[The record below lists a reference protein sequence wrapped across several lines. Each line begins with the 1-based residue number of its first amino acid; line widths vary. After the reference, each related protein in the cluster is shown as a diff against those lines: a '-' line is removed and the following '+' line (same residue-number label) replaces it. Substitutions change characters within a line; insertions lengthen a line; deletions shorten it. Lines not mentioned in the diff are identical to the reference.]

1 MALSR
6 VGSPIYMAPQILEG
20 SHFSSKCDI
29 WSIGV
34 MFYELLYGVT
44 PWIAFGQCELLEK
57 IQTQPLNF
65 TEFPVR
71 SQKVKLLLKRM
82 LTVKEEDRIDW
93 EELFQSEIVRIDEAQ
108 ITQNM
113 EQIQREKDRLMRSIS
128 LNQIYMKENLIMGYL
143 KEPNQMEEENNQK
156 KQG

>member
-1 MALSR
+1 MYQERVIHRDIKPSNILLHNGVAKIADFGFARVIETEFDQMALSR

-113 EQIQREKDRLMRSIS
+113 E
-128 LNQIYMKENLIMGYL
+128 
-143 KEPNQMEEENNQK
+143 
-156 KQG
+156 